1 MLKPMAWLGGVL
13 LIGAMSISMA
23 SMAIA
28 HDVQTDAMRIAHPFA
43 TPTPPSAVN
52 GAAYVDITALSD
64 PVTLV
69 GASSPVS
76 SNVELH
82 EMQMD
87 GDMMQMRHVEEIRI
101 EAGETYTMRPGG
113 GFHLMLIGLTE
124 PLKEGEQFPLTLTF
138 AEQGDVDIEVW
149 IQSAQ
154 EGSKA
159 ADGHHHH

>member
-1 MLKPMAWLGGVL
+1 MLKPMAWLGVL
-13 LIGAMSISMA
+13 LASSISMA
-23 SMAIA
+23 MA

-43 TPTPPSAVN
+43 TPTPPGAVN

-69 GASSPVS
+69 GASSPAS

-87 GDMMQMRHVEEIRI
+87 GDMMQMRHVDEIRI
-101 EAGETYTMRPGG
+101 EAGETTTMRPGG
-113 GFHLMLIGLTE
+113 GVHLMLIGLTE
-124 PLKEGEQFPLTLTF
+124 PLKEGERFPLTLTF
-138 AEQGDVDIEVW
+138 ADHSDVDIEVW

-154 EGSKA
+154 EGSET
-159 ADGHHHH
+159 ADGHHHD